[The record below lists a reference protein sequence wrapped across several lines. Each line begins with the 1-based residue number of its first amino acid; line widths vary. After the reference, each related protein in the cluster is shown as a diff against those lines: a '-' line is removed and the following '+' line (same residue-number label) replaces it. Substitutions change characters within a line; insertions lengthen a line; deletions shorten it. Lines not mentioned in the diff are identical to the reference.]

1 MIGAETVLPVILV
14 GKPGRNDRRVS
25 PRLISVFYVPAS
37 PGSSVFSMS
46 ASDDATHGAT
56 RPLRSPS
63 ATTNPIRVVVADDQ
77 EVARLGTC
85 HVLAAIS
92 EITIVAEATT
102 KTEALRLAKT
112 HQPDV
117 LLTEMM
123 LPDGLG
129 TDLATALDGSGLCT
143 HVLILSA
150 FRSRENLQAFLDSTA
165 AGYLLK
171 QDDPSHLIQALHGIK
186 QGTLGWFST
195 RVAGRLIAL
204 RRHTFESNG
213 SSLLT
218 TRERSLLS
226 ILATGATNREIADE
240 LDLSVGTVKNYL
252 TGIYEKLEVNCR
264 TKALAWAHDHGL
276 VG

>member
-1 MIGAETVLPVILV
+1 
-14 GKPGRNDRRVS
+14 
-25 PRLISVFYVPAS
+25 
-37 PGSSVFSMS
+37 MS
-46 ASDDATHGAT
+46 ASDDATHGST

-63 ATTNPIRVVVADDQ
+63 SSTSSIRVVVADDQ

-85 HVLAAIS
+85 HVLAAVP

-102 KTEALRLAKT
+102 KAEALRLAKT

-150 FRSRENLQAFLDSTA
+150 YRSREYLQAFLDSTA

-171 QDDPSHLIQALHGIK
+171 QDDPAHLLEAIHGI
-186 QGTLGWFST
+186 
-195 RVAGRLIAL
+195 
-204 RRHTFESNG
+204 
-213 SSLLT
+213 
-218 TRERSLLS
+218 
-226 ILATGATNREIADE
+226 
-240 LDLSVGTVKNYL
+240 
-252 TGIYEKLEVNCR
+252 
-264 TKALAWAHDHGL
+264 
-276 VG
+276 

>member
-1 MIGAETVLPVILV
+1 MIGAETVLPAILV
-14 GKPGRNDRRVS
+14 RGPGRNNRRVDS
-25 PRLISVFYVPAS
+25 RLISIFYVPTSLGS
-37 PGSSVFSMS
+37 PVLPMS
-46 ASDDATHGAT
+46 ASDDATHGSA
-56 RPLRSPS
+56 RPLRAPS
-63 ATTNPIRVVVADDQ
+63 SSKNPIRVVVADDQ

-85 HVLAAIS
+85 HVLAAIP
-92 EITIVAEATT
+92 EIKIVAEATT

-112 HQPDV
+112 HEPDV

-129 TDLATALDGSGLCT
+129 TDLATELDGSGLCT

-171 QDDPSHLIQALHGIK
+171 QDDPAYLLEALHGVK

-204 RRHTFESNG
+204 RRHTFGTNG

-226 ILATGATNREIADE
+226 ILATGATNQEIASE